1 MQFGQHLQNMRI
13 HKGISRMQLCTTH
26 ICHCCEILD
35 GDKAERAPHNCEDW
49 WHDDYSDQIQRHQD
63 RMTNTD
69 DNNMPG
75 NMSVDWCIRLL
86 IRIMMIVMTDQVRL
100 WTRQH
105 SDVTDSWTLAVS
117 SDHPGSAH
125 IWLWPGAGDHHAPHR
140 KVRINPGLTGCQSVV
155 IKLPLHPM
163 SIIQIQFYNLI
174 CPFHWYKKPKKF
186 RVGRGRDPV
195 DGSHYWKSRHNYG
208 GSRDIVTTSPHDNH
222 VNTTL
227 LAPVRGQYTITGG
240 TNE

>member
-26 ICHCCEILD
+26 ICHCWEILD
-35 GDKAERAPHNCEDW
+35 GDKAETERAPHNCEDW

-86 IRIMMIVMTDQVRL
+86 IRIMMIVMTDRVRL

-117 SDHPGSAH
+117 SDHPGSPH
-125 IWLWPGAGDHHAPHR
+125 IWWLSD
-140 KVRINPGLTGCQSVV
+140 PGLVIIMHLNTRSV
-155 IKLPLHPM
+155 LT
-163 SIIQIQFYNLI
+163 
-174 CPFHWYKKPKKF
+174 
-186 RVGRGRDPV
+186 R
-195 DGSHYWKSRHNYG
+195 
-208 GSRDIVTTSPHDNH
+208 
-222 VNTTL
+222 
-227 LAPVRGQYTITGG
+227 A
-240 TNE
+240 